1 MRDFNEHRGS
11 PVSFRLFP
19 SMPDMARYIL
29 VALLML
35 AGFGMQTQIGFM
47 IPGIICLTCAS
58 LLLMFK
64 GIDKRIF
71 QYTVSETNNWVK
83 TEKKNIQ
90 EMIQIVK
97 ELNKWDKNIFE
108 ISNLPGCLFF
118 LAVCAVLGL
127 LFASGVNHFV
137 VLDVLALFVPVF
149 FSGMLKTD
157 SRPAIM
163 IKTENIVLVASYLR
177 QKDQSYDYTY
187 YTLLSPVK
195 NKKKPAPRD
204 IKLKINP
211 SSQSEKFLGIYAQC
225 TLNNVSGT
233 FYPYVYFV
241 IVYGRDTGLKAKIE
255 NIIGNSHNICRE
267 YSETSDAEVLII
279 RQTTTKTSGY
289 QTKPKDILKL
299 LDYTLKV
306 YEERLA

>member
-35 AGFGMQTQIGFM
+35 AGFGMQTQISFM

-118 LAVCAVLGL
+118 LAVC
-127 LFASGVNHFV
+127 
-137 VLDVLALFVPVF
+137 
-149 FSGMLKTD
+149 
-157 SRPAIM
+157 
-163 IKTENIVLVASYLR
+163 
-177 QKDQSYDYTY
+177 
-187 YTLLSPVK
+187 
-195 NKKKPAPRD
+195 
-204 IKLKINP
+204 
-211 SSQSEKFLGIYAQC
+211 
-225 TLNNVSGT
+225 
-233 FYPYVYFV
+233 
-241 IVYGRDTGLKAKIE
+241 
-255 NIIGNSHNICRE
+255 
-267 YSETSDAEVLII
+267 
-279 RQTTTKTSGY
+279 
-289 QTKPKDILKL
+289 
-299 LDYTLKV
+299 
-306 YEERLA
+306 